1 MCHALF
7 FFFFFSSRRR
17 HTRSKRDWS
26 SDVCSS
32 DLGGWVAQLDPRL
45 LGGEWSAFELD
56 LPELF
61 ARVPERIIYEDVI
74 TYPPVRQDLAFSV
87 PEDVAAGALV
97 AAAREAAGRELR
109 EMRAFDV
116 YHGEQVG
123 AGRKSIAF
131 AVVFQSPERTLSD
144 EDAAELRRAIIAAL
158 AERFGAELRA

>member
-74 TYPPVRQDLAFSV
+74 TYPPVRQRS
-87 PEDVAAGALV
+87 EE
-97 AAAREAAGRELR
+97 RR
-109 EMRAFDV
+109 
-116 YHGEQVG
+116 VG
-123 AGRKSIAF
+123 KEWRSGWWAD
-131 AVVFQSPERTLSD
+131 Q
-144 EDAAELRRAIIAAL
+144 
-158 AERFGAELRA
+158 